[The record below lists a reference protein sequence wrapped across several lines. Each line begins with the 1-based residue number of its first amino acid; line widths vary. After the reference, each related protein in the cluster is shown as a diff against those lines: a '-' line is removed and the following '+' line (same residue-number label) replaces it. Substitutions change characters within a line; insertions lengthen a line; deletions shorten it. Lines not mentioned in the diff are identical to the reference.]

1 VGAIMAAI
9 KVKFNGKNF
18 IDTLTN
24 VTNYSQ
30 GFIDEVKRNQN
41 KITEKIA
48 STSVNVFYDY
58 LDGLARSHP
67 GMLHHVYEW
76 GQVGDP
82 FARLYELSVSLQ
94 GKSAVVSADFLQSD
108 TPSPTS
114 RETFYDKAN
123 IMEEGIPLVI
133 EEKDAQVL
141 FFEIEGE
148 EFFRNGPIYIANP
161 GGGATR
167 GSFVRAYNEFYNIY
181 FTKDYLNSI
190 KFYDH
195 FRGSKEYQKNVK
207 IASKS
212 KNATSI
218 GRAAALSWINNAPG
232 ERV

>member
-1 VGAIMAAI
+1 MSRVT
-9 KVKFNGKNF
+9 VKFNGKKF

-30 GFIDEVKRNQN
+30 GFIDEVKRSQN
-41 KITEKIA
+41 KVTEKIA

-82 FARLYELSVSLQ
+82 FGRLYELSVSLQ
-94 GKSAVVSADFLQSD
+94 GKSAVVSADFLQSNI
-108 TPSPTS
+108 PSSSSKEP
-114 RETFYDKAN
+114 FYDKAD

-133 EEKDAQVL
+133 QEKDAQAL
-141 FFEIEGE
+141 FFEIDGE
-148 EFFRNGPIYIANP
+148 EFFRRGPIYIANP
-161 GGGATR
+161 GGSNTR
-167 GSFVRAYNEFYNIY
+167 GSFVRAFNEFYNIY

-207 IASKS
+207 VASKS
-212 KNATSI
+212 KNATSL
-218 GRAAALSWINNAPG
+218 GKAAALSWINNAPG
-232 ERV
+232 ERI

>member
-1 VGAIMAAI
+1 MAAI

-41 KITEKIA
+41 KVTEKIA

-82 FARLYELSVSLQ
+82 FGRLYELSVSLQ
-94 GKSAVVSADFLQSD
+94 GKSAVVSADFLQSNLAS
-108 TPSPTS
+108 PSS
-114 RETFYDKAN
+114 REPFYDKAD
-123 IMEEGIPLVI
+123 IME
-133 EEKDAQVL
+133 
-141 FFEIEGE
+141 E
-148 EFFRNGPIYIANP
+148 EFFRRGPIYIANP
-161 GGGATR
+161 GGSNTR
-167 GSFVRAYNEFYNIY
+167 GSFVRAFNEFYNIY

-190 KFYDH
+190 RFYDH

-207 IASKS
+207 AASKS
-212 KNATSI
+212 KNATSL

-232 ERV
+232 ERI

>member
-1 VGAIMAAI
+1 MGSIMSRVT
-9 KVKFNGKNF
+9 VKFNGKSF

-30 GFIDEVKRNQN
+30 GFIDEVKRSQN
-41 KITEKIA
+41 KVTEKIA

-82 FARLYELSVSLQ
+82 FGRLYELSVSLQ
-94 GKSAVVSADFLQSD
+94 GKSAVVSADFLQSNLAS
-108 TPSPTS
+108 PSSKEP
-114 RETFYDKAN
+114 FYDKAD

-133 EEKDAQVL
+133 QEKDAQAL
-141 FFEIEGE
+141 FFEIDGE
-148 EFFRNGPIYIANP
+148 EFFRRGPIYIANP
-161 GGGATR
+161 GGSNTR
-167 GSFVRAYNEFYNIY
+167 GSFVRAFNEFYNIY

-195 FRGSKEYQKNVK
+195 FRGSKEYQKSVK
-207 IASKS
+207 AASKS
-212 KNATSI
+212 KNATSL

-232 ERV
+232 ERI

>member
-1 VGAIMAAI
+1 MSPELLHHIYEWEKTGSPEARL
-9 KVKFNGKNF
+9 FD
-18 IDTLTN
+18 ID
-24 VTNYSQ
+24 Y
-30 GFIDEVKRNQN
+30 
-41 KITEKIA
+41 KITGIGITFVSSLKQSSSIKNG
-48 STSVNVFYDY
+48 SNVPFYN
-58 LDGLARSHP
+58 
-67 GMLHHVYEW
+67 
-76 GQVGDP
+76 
-82 FARLYELSVSLQ
+82 
-94 GKSAVVSADFLQSD
+94 
-108 TPSPTS
+108 
-114 RETFYDKAN
+114 KAN

-141 FFEIEGE
+141 FFEIDGE

-161 GGGATR
+161 GGGQTR

-190 KFYDH
+190 RFYDH

-232 ERV
+232 ERI